1 MPATVQPIV
10 VTPAIDRLLAFY
22 QGLLGA
28 VETSRTPEAGEG
40 PPFFINLRVGDSDLG
55 LVSDTDVELG
65 TAQRMLLSVSVSDVN
80 ERIGHVERLGGQVL
94 GPANDMPWGQRVAH
108 IKDPDGNAVNL
119 TQTL

>member
-1 MPATVQPIV
+1 MSATIQPIV

-22 QGLLGA
+22 EGLFGA
-28 VETSRTPEAGEG
+28 VETSRTPEEG

-55 LVSDTDVELG
+55 LVSDADVELG
-65 TAQRMLLSVSVSDVN
+65 AAQRMLLSVAVADVN
-80 ERIGHVERLGGQVL
+80 ERVGHVEELGGQVL

-119 TQTL
+119 TQQL